1 MGRRNNYLVRFAAY
15 NNSIVIRS
23 RCLDSIIALIATQ
36 SVIVDD
42 CGVRYLSTQV
52 GDEINRVEGVEQQPP
67 SWDLWWRLIVSI
79 FITLTETMSDTWLPA
94 VALMTKTR
102 FTNPGS
108 WRRWVSDHCC
118 ISGNYVA
125 ELLLHFYFVNPR
137 VIPTIS
143 FIIDRLGDETS
154 EQCRSFLSRSKNW

>member
-67 SWDLWWRLIVSI
+67 SWDL
-79 FITLTETMSDTWLPA
+79 
-94 VALMTKTR
+94 
-102 FTNPGS
+102 
-108 WRRWVSDHCC
+108 
-118 ISGNYVA
+118 
-125 ELLLHFYFVNPR
+125 
-137 VIPTIS
+137 
-143 FIIDRLGDETS
+143 
-154 EQCRSFLSRSKNW
+154 